1 VFEIVSTFRND
12 VRSTIGEND
21 FRTVS
26 VVTSDMETGLVV
38 DRESTGHLVKVVKSS
53 LFDCSML
60 EASRVDSVLS
70 MNLSTVS
77 SSVIKSKSSDL
88 GHVSADSMIAVRETE
103 NYVVNATD
111 ILDRSAM
118 TTVVTESSDIAN
130 SRVLFE
136 SMPDFELLQPVNV
149 AVEPVA
155 ERNETDLNAV
165 KEIVEKV
172 KRPFSVTMRAK

>member
-1 VFEIVSTFRND
+1 
-12 VRSTIGEND
+12 
-21 FRTVS
+21 
-26 VVTSDMETGLVV
+26 
-38 DRESTGHLVKVVKSS
+38 
-53 LFDCSML
+53 
-60 EASRVDSVLS
+60 

-88 GHVSADSMIAVRETE
+88 GPVSADSMIAVRETE